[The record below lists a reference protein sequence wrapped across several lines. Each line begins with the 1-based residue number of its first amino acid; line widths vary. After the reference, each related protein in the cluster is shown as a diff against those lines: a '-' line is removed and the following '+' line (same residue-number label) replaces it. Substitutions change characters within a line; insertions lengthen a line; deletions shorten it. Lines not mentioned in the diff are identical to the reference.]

1 MTVSWNA
8 NPRASSY
15 RVYRNGSLIA
25 SPTGIS
31 VNVTGLTAST
41 AYSYVVSSYS
51 ATGEG
56 PPSAAVIGTTQT
68 VADTTPPTVP
78 AITATSI
85 SSTSLRVALTP
96 STDSGTGV
104 RDYRLEYKTSA
115 ASTWTVAGANLLAS
129 QFPYDI
135 GGLVPSTAY
144 NTRCSATDN
153 AGNTSAYSATSNA
166 TTPAGSSLTWTGG
179 SATIQSVPLS
189 VGVAAD
195 IDIASYVTGE
205 IAIEALSGSVPGMAY
220 SAETMRLSG
229 TPTTASPT
237 ENDYEMSFRA
247 TDTPTAEQDWLDRIS
262 GSGVVW
268 YHAFASDA
276 EVTNFR
282 WSSGYGGGND
292 PLGVGRP
299 LAGNVQRLAG
309 VGPGGRDCL
318 QITRP
323 AGTGEVGTHWWRPY
337 SPLIGSGNGRGQDD
351 PGANGTLTAQS
362 YAPTDGGSQ
371 VANWGQR
378 GFYGHPSYHT
388 GSVFNGSEYWLQMR
402 VQMDPRRAQSG
413 MPTVGKL
420 SFQTVTYISYVNQ
433 EIVTYSGGQHSA
445 IPTQNNFQM
454 YQGWNYTPMWDS
466 AVGGGG
472 SVSNRQPGKEGGACN
487 PSANPNTCWAW
498 SGGWDTVLYHV
509 VPGRH
514 AVDEQ
519 VIQVYG
525 AHEGE
530 TSYTRIWDDVYTPHF
545 ETGYPFGYNA
555 LILSTYNNGNNCPSE
570 FWHRWG
576 DIIFSHSFIPCPQ
589 V

>member
-1 MTVSWNA
+1 MA
-8 NPRASSY
+8 RIIPRRNP
-15 RVYRNGSLIA
+15 
-25 SPTGIS
+25 
-31 VNVTGLTAST
+31 LTASK
-41 AYSYVVSSYS
+41 ALLSGSGVVAPPSSFVWEGGNDNTTDVPVQLNVPLDFDV
-51 ATGEG
+51 AARITGEE
-56 PPSAAVIGTTQT
+56 
-68 VADTTPPTVP
+68 
-78 AITATSI
+78 SI
-85 SSTSLRVALTP
+85 AL
-96 STDSGTGV
+96 
-104 RDYRLEYKTSA
+104 
-115 ASTWTVAGANLLAS
+115 
-129 QFPYDI
+129 I
-135 GGLVPSTAY
+135 
-144 NTRCSATDN
+144 
-153 AGNTSAYSATSNA
+153 
-166 TTPAGSSLTWTGG
+166 
-179 SATIQSVPLS
+179 
-189 VGVAAD
+189 
-195 IDIASYVTGE
+195 
-205 IAIEALSGSVPGMAY
+205 SGSVPGLSY
-220 SAETMRLSG
+220 NSTTMRVTG
-229 TPTTASPT
+229 TPTTEGS
-237 ENDYEMSFRA
+237 YSLLFRA
-247 TDTPTAEQDWLDRIS
+247 DDGQGAEAAADWAARIS
-262 GSGVVW
+262 GAGVVW
-268 YHAFASDA
+268 YHGFASDA
-276 EVTNFR
+276 EVNNFR

-299 LAGNVQRLAG
+299 LAGNVIRLAG
-309 VGPGGRDCL
+309 MGPGGMDCL

-323 AGTGEVGTHWWRPY
+323 AGTGEVGVHWWRPY

-351 PGANGTLTAQS
+351 PGASGTLTPQS

-371 VANWGQR
+371 IANWGQR
-378 GFYGHPSYHT
+378 GFYGHPSYHVS
-388 GSVFNGSEYWLQMR
+388 GFDGSEYWLQMR
-402 VQMDPRRAQSG
+402 VKMDPRRAQSG

-420 SFQTVTYISYVNQ
+420 SFQTVTYESYVNQ

-445 IPTQNNFQM
+445 IPTQNNFAM

-472 SVSNRQPGKEGGACN
+472 SVSNRQPGKEGGTCN

-570 FWHRWG
+570 FWHRWAQV
-576 DIIFSHSFIPCPQ
+576 IFSHAFIPCPQ